1 MPKKNQPKKKIP
13 RWVIWSVIV
22 VVIIVAYY
30 LWKKRQSNSD
40 ASIGPTDP
48 NQGLASAYIGGV
60 PNDNSFATTTDLLG
74 VQSQL
79 SQMQL
84 SMLQLNA
91 QQPAPVPAP
100 VVSSQTPGHRR
111 KRDTMPIETTTHTG
125 NTLPIV
131 ITSH

>member
-13 RWVIWSVIV
+13 KWVIWSVIAL
-22 VVIIVAYY
+22 VIIVAYY
-30 LWKKRQSNSD
+30 LWKKRQANND

-91 QQPAPVPAP
+91 QQPAPVVSGPAP
-100 VVSSQTPGHRR
+100 PHRR
-111 KRDTMPIETTTHTG
+111 KRDMMPIETTTHTG
-125 NTLPIV
+125 NTLPVV